1 MKLDIF
7 EIFISK
13 ILNPSKQNLS
23 EIEYIE
29 MSRYCD
35 NLLTLGKNCSSP
47 CVSYVIFFITVLI
60 I

>member
-13 ILNPSKQNLS
+13 ILNPGKQNLS

-29 MSRYCD
+29 MS
-35 NLLTLGKNCSSP
+35 
-47 CVSYVIFFITVLI
+47 
-60 I
+60 